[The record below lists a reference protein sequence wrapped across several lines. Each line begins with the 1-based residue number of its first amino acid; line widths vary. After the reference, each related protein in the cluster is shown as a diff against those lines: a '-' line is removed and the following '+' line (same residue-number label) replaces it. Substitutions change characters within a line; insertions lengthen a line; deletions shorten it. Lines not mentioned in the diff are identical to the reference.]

1 MGKRGP
7 KPIALTATMKKAAMM
22 LGQGSSVK
30 QVAEEIGKPDPTIRN
45 WQRRADFAALVNDEC
60 NKWLAAL
67 RPKAVGYLMKQLKA
81 NPLDSKL
88 GWIGQGAA
96 RELAAQYA
104 RLEQV
109 SAGQLTVTFAAG
121 MPEPKMPAQTEHPE
135 EQGEEN
141 E

>member
-7 KPIALTATMKKAAMM
+7 KKMELNTPMRKAAA
-22 LGQGSSVK
+22 LFGAGWSVAA
-30 QVAEEIGKPDPTIRN
+30 VARELDKPEQTLYTWRKRD
-45 WQRRADFAALVNDEC
+45 DFLALVNVEC
-60 NKWLAAL
+60 NKCLTGL
-67 RPKAVGYLMKQLKA
+67 RAKAVAFLERQLDA
-81 NPLDSKL
+81 DPLDTKE
-88 GWIGQGAA
+88 GWLGQGAA

-109 SAGQLTVTFAAG
+109 SAGQLTVSFTGG
-121 MPEPKMPAQTEHPE
+121 MPEPKMPEQAASPE

>member
-1 MGKRGP
+1 
-7 KPIALTATMKKAAMM
+7 
-22 LGQGSSVK
+22 
-30 QVAEEIGKPDPTIRN
+30 
-45 WQRRADFAALVNDEC
+45 LVNEEC

-67 RPKAVGYLMKQLKA
+67 RPKAVSYLMRQLRA

-109 SAGQLTVTFAAG
+109 SAGQLTVTFAGG
-121 MPEPKMPAQTEHPE
+121 MPEPKMPTQAASPE